1 MPEEMLTQY
10 RSPTTNR
17 IYGFNQP
24 VSLEVAKRYAAI
36 MDAKAEDKNR
46 QEAFKKT
53 SEERSRLKQELVP
66 EVKPKSQTGPAAAL
80 RKKRSGSADSGSYD
94 DVSAMYSAGNRVSK
108 QFSDSLTRGAL
119 FDTPA
124 GLINTAGWIHDI
136 MDDYMKKA

>member
-53 SEERSRLKQELVP
+53 SDERSRLK
-66 EVKPKSQTGPAAAL
+66 
-80 RKKRSGSADSGSYD
+80 
-94 DVSAMYSAGNRVSK
+94 
-108 QFSDSLTRGAL
+108 
-119 FDTPA
+119 
-124 GLINTAGWIHDI
+124 
-136 MDDYMKKA
+136 